1 MGADIKKITFPSE
14 EELGTVPVLA
24 VSLPRDCNP
33 PEAAA
38 SDLSEPAASDLPAA
52 ISEGSTHAYIW
63 YHASEAAAVL
73 RSIMHCDEKG
83 DGPLAGMNSSQIVAA
98 FLVAVGREV
107 GVRVLKQLQRAEAA
121 EMGKAVVLLKEVE
134 HNVGMHALEKVRAR
148 IESGDY
154 LDLGGEEY
162 AKSLLGE
169 VVAPWWAEGVVEQAH
184 RSPGSSFKLLAKMD
198 QGQVVPFLSHEHPQ
212 TIALLLSQL
221 QAGHAAVILGRLPE
235 RMQADV
241 AHRMATIKDVS
252 QEVVERV
259 EQALY
264 QMFGPL
270 AKGMQNV
277 GGPKVVADMLN
288 MAESCVE
295 RNVLNYLDA
304 DKDGVADTV
313 RNLMFVF
320 DDIKKMTDREIQ
332 TLLRVVDQKDL
343 VISLKAASGELKD
356 KILSNCSEKVR
367 NFLTEEMEFMGP
379 LRLSD
384 VEQIQLKIVGQVR
397 QLEEKGEVTLMRGE
411 FDDDQ
416 FV

>member
-1 MGADIKKITFPSE
+1 
-14 EELGTVPVLA
+14 
-24 VSLPRDCNP
+24 
-33 PEAAA
+33 
-38 SDLSEPAASDLPAA
+38 
-52 ISEGSTHAYIW
+52 
-63 YHASEAAAVL
+63 
-73 RSIMHCDEKG
+73 
-83 DGPLAGMNSSQIVAA
+83 
-98 FLVAVGREV
+98 
-107 GVRVLKQLQRAEAA
+107 
-121 EMGKAVVLLKEVE
+121 
-134 HNVGMHALEKVRAR
+134 
-148 IESGDY
+148 
-154 LDLGGEEY
+154 
-162 AKSLLGE
+162 
-169 VVAPWWAEGVVEQAH
+169 
-184 RSPGSSFKLLAKMD
+184 
-198 QGQVVPFLSHEHPQ
+198 LSHEHPQ

-221 QAGHAAVILGRLPE
+221 QAGHAAVILARLPE